1 MEVTSPSKKSYWVV
15 LNGVE
20 NLLLEKEVEN
30 MESIS
35 YYMALFFFVIPV
47 NLQGEGCLL
56 SAYVL
61 PHNKI

>member
-1 MEVTSPSKKSYWVV
+1 MTDLSKSVKVGLIGCRRVTKNPASS
-15 LNGVE
+15 G
-20 NLLLEKEVEN
+20 N

-56 SAYVL
+56 SAYRFEQL
-61 PHNKI
+61 SS